1 MGYTNVQADVNFY
14 RQSLNA
20 DGIKDVTG
28 PYTSLYEDVFRAIT
42 VTTDSVV
49 SVTSY
54 VGDSLSSQF
63 LFAGTEIYGLFSSVT
78 IHSGNAILHLAGA
91 SYISEIVNQYS
102 ASGIPLGFYE
112 EGTQCLSQKISALL
126 TQGVFDDAS
135 WVMVPSQ
142 YEEDWVRAFKPTS
155 ELGNLAFTR
164 SSDAT
169 FTDSTGVVRR
179 SPWNLVTFSEQFDNA
194 IWSKSGVT
202 VTANTTISP
211 SGTLTADTVT
221 ENSAATTQHRLT
233 QSNVPCVLG
242 VSYTVSAYVKR
253 GVGTRNVQLG
263 GFGTASWIRV
273 YFNLSDG
280 TVGAQVAGTGTITSV
295 GDGWY
300 RITATGTSDL
310 TGNNILFLAN
320 TNGTTSGSETYTGDG
335 VSSIVWWGA
344 QFVEGAE
351 ALPYFATTDR
361 LNVPRLDYSNAD
373 GTLST
378 CPRLLLEPQRTNS
391 IRNSSMVG
399 AVAGTPGTAPT
410 NWSTG
415 NAGLTRTIIGTGTE
429 NGLPYIDVRF
439 NGTATGPLVNLNLEG
454 TQVIS
459 ATTGQTWTT
468 SIWSKIVANSSAG
481 SISYLLSLIERNS
494 FGAYLVD
501 YAQTFTNTTTLQR
514 FSFVRAT
521 ANASTAFVQPGLY
534 ISITNGA
541 AYDFTIRI
549 AAPQMELGAYA
560 TTWVPTT
567 TTAVTRI
574 ADTFTRNNIYTNG
587 LISAAGGT
595 WIVDLSNN
603 LSLTRD
609 GASTSLSISTLSSDV
624 FAGANGFE
632 IRGAVGNRFEIT
644 KRISGTATLL
654 FTTTTS
660 NVKIA
665 IKWNGTTADVFVN
678 GVKQVSATAFT
689 TTVMEFLKS
698 FGADVP
704 KYINQS
710 LLAPSPLTDS
720 ECIALTTL

>member
-54 VGDSLSSQF
+54 VGDSLSNQF

-142 YEEDWVRAFKPTS
+142 YKEDTVRAFKPTS
-155 ELGNLAFTR
+155 TLGDLAFTR

-179 SPWNLVTFSEQFDNA
+179 SPWNLVQFSEQFDNA
-194 IWSKSGVT
+194 YWPK
-202 VTANTTISP
+202 P
-211 SGTLTADTVT
+211 SGTISANVTTAP
-221 ENSAATTQHRLT
+221 N
-233 QSNVPCVLG
+233 
-242 VSYTVSAYVKR
+242 
-253 GVGTRNVQLG
+253 
-263 GFGTASWIRV
+263 
-273 YFNLSDG
+273 
-280 TVGAQVAGTGTITSV
+280 GTITADKYIVNNGQPTNSP
-295 GDGWY
+295 
-300 RITATGTSDL
+300 ILSTFAFNTNTAYTLSLYVKKADYDTASIRLYTDQTGFSTCSF
-310 TGNNILFLAN
+310 NLAN
-320 TNGTTSGSETYTGDG
+320 GTVSGGTISALSNSWFRVSVSFTTASTVTNGQFQLIRDAQIRDG
-335 VSSIVWWGA
+335 VAGIFIWGA
-344 QFVEGAE
+344 QLVEGTE

-429 NGLPYIDVRF
+429 NGLPYFDVRF

-574 ADTFTRNNIYTNG
+574 GDSTFKAG
-587 LISAAGGT
+587 LSSLFGTEGT
-595 WIVDLSNN
+595 WFIEMSPSSVGVSTTAFKKVIGLYQVNGSIADCIYLEEYNGNWGVFVRKGNTTILSRTYGTQPRK
-603 LSLTRD
+603 LAVTFGATGSRIYID
-609 GASTSLSISTLSSDV
+609 GVQATSTASNTSISP
-624 FAGANGFE
+624 
-632 IRGAVGNRFEIT
+632 I
-644 KRISGTATLL
+644 
-654 FTTTTS
+654 
-660 NVKIA
+660 
-665 IKWNGTTADVFVN
+665 
-678 GVKQVSATAFT
+678 QVSVTQNTGGAIE
-689 TTVMEFLKS
+689 TVLNVTQS
-698 FGADVP
+698 A
-704 KYINQS
+704 YI
-710 LLAPSPLTDS
+710 PTPLTQTQLA
-720 ECIALTTL
+720 ALTTL